1 MPHAVGYQ
9 AEDRL
14 DKARNDR
21 ETGSQCGGGP
31 QGETQTRA
39 EDGNQR
45 RKECGVPFDKKVTTG
60 NCKQCFSYTPHRSTL
75 SLEHAKKVTSER
87 ADESAM
93 NASNVPRETTF
104 FCY

>member
-1 MPHAVGYQ
+1 MKHRKRQSYGREDEEEPAKAAGERQQCQRNGGKDGRGDDKRIGMPHAVGYQ

-39 EDGNQR
+39 EDRNERGE
-45 RKECGVPFDKKVTTG
+45 K
-60 NCKQCFSYTPHRSTL
+60 L
-75 SLEHAKKVTSER
+75 SLIQI
-87 ADESAM
+87 
-93 NASNVPRETTF
+93 
-104 FCY
+104 